1 MRLSG
6 SVARTARGHTSI
18 FARWCSAIR
27 TTAGIITAGC
37 LYYQH
42 YKENY
47 RVEVERRLF
56 AIAELKVNELVDWRN
71 ERLNDAGIFYKNA
84 VFSALVQRFFETPDD
99 VETAEQIRTWLSQ
112 VQAAYKYDR
121 VMLLDTQYSKKM
133 IVPDGPEQITS
144 FVSQL
149 ASEILRSGKIAFEDF
164 YRNEQNQRIYLKVLV
179 PILDGHNE
187 NRAIG
192 ILTLHI
198 DPETYLYPFIN
209 RWPTPSRT
217 AETLIVRREGN
228 EAVFLNELKFQK
240 NTALNLRV
248 PLASNELP
256 AVKAVLGQKGIVQGI
271 DYRGVPVIAAV
282 RAVPD
287 SPWFLVARMDA
298 QEAYGPLRR
307 ELWAIIAFVSV
318 LLMAAGAGVGFIWK
332 QQIAYL
338 YRKQCEAA
346 GALRESEAKYRTLLE
361 HLPQR
366 VFLKDRNSIYVSS
379 NENYARDLGIT
390 SEQLPGK
397 SDCDFFPAASAE
409 KYRADDRK
417 IMESGETSD
426 FEEPYLCAGREL
438 TVHTVKTPVRD
449 KEGNVTGV
457 LGIFWDVTE
466 QKQAEEAIRKFKF
479 MVENAGQE
487 VYLVKPEGELAY
499 VNDAAARSLGYTVEE
514 MLEIGVPGFDP
525 KFGPVFRQQFEDL
538 KTRNLLVFETVHLAK
553 DGRKIP
559 KEMKSVYLR
568 IGDQEYVCGFGQDI
582 TERKQIEEDLR
593 SAKTQA
599 EAANE
604 AKSEFLANMSHEIRT
619 PLNAIIGFSEILA
632 CERLSDE
639 QTEWIR
645 TIRDSGEHLL
655 ELINDILDFSRIEA
669 GKLDLEMI
677 EYSLEN
683 LCAKVESL
691 MRPAA
696 MKKGLEFGF
705 RENGVL
711 PVRIRTD
718 PMRLSQCLLN
728 LVGNAVKFTE
738 QGHVYV
744 NISLEEVGDEPCIR
758 FDVEDT
764 GIGIS
769 PEKQELIFDSFTQV
783 DGGTTRNF
791 GGSGLGLA
799 ITKRLTHL
807 LGGRLSVKSELGK
820 GSVFSLLMPVG
831 VGVADGASSP
841 EYDSAPAP
849 DSDQAETDELDVDET
864 FVGRV
869 LVAEDTPTNQ
879 KLAKLMLER
888 MGLEV
893 ATAEDGAEA
902 IRKALA
908 ESFDLIFMDI
918 QMPKVNGY
926 EATREIRLE
935 GLATPIVAL
944 TANAM
949 KGDDRKCIEA
959 GCDDYLSKP
968 INGKELL
975 RVIRKHLSSGDR
987 DMRKK
992 VDLAK
997 TNVDELGKL
1006 FSEAPAQDSESFDS
1020 SVPQESL
1027 HVIEWAK
1034 LIGRIVDE
1042 DIAREVVP
1050 LCVVDNRERLEML
1063 DIAVKAGNSEEV
1075 KLYAHAIKGST
1086 ANIGAERLS
1095 QIAARL
1101 EAMAFDGDLSQSQ
1114 SLLQEITTEFG
1125 RLEAFV
1131 SNPDWVE
1138 TAKRQLAGNQSG

>member
-1 MRLSG
+1 
-6 SVARTARGHTSI
+6 
-18 FARWCSAIR
+18 
-27 TTAGIITAGC
+27 
-37 LYYQH
+37 
-42 YKENY
+42 
-47 RVEVERRLF
+47 
-56 AIAELKVNELVDWRN
+56 
-71 ERLNDAGIFYKNA
+71 
-84 VFSALVQRFFETPDD
+84 
-99 VETAEQIRTWLSQ
+99 
-112 VQAAYKYDR
+112 
-121 VMLLDTQYSKKM
+121 
-133 IVPDGPEQITS
+133 
-144 FVSQL
+144 
-149 ASEILRSGKIAFEDF
+149 
-164 YRNEQNQRIYLKVLV
+164 
-179 PILDGHNE
+179 
-187 NRAIG
+187 
-192 ILTLHI
+192 
-198 DPETYLYPFIN
+198 
-209 RWPTPSRT
+209 
-217 AETLIVRREGN
+217 
-228 EAVFLNELKFQK
+228 
-240 NTALNLRV
+240 
-248 PLASNELP
+248 
-256 AVKAVLGQKGIVQGI
+256 
-271 DYRGVPVIAAV
+271 
-282 RAVPD
+282 
-287 SPWFLVARMDA
+287 
-298 QEAYGPLRR
+298 
-307 ELWAIIAFVSV
+307 
-318 LLMAAGAGVGFIWK
+318 
-332 QQIAYL
+332 
-338 YRKQCEAA
+338 
-346 GALRESEAKYRTLLE
+346 
-361 HLPQR
+361 
-366 VFLKDRNSIYVSS
+366 
-379 NENYARDLGIT
+379 
-390 SEQLPGK
+390 
-397 SDCDFFPAASAE
+397 
-409 KYRADDRK
+409 
-417 IMESGETSD
+417 
-426 FEEPYLCAGREL
+426 
-438 TVHTVKTPVRD
+438 
-449 KEGNVTGV
+449 
-457 LGIFWDVTE
+457 
-466 QKQAEEAIRKFKF
+466 
-479 MVENAGQE
+479 
-487 VYLVKPEGELAY
+487 
-499 VNDAAARSLGYTVEE
+499 
-514 MLEIGVPGFDP
+514 
-525 KFGPVFRQQFEDL
+525 
-538 KTRNLLVFETVHLAK
+538 
-553 DGRKIP
+553 
-559 KEMKSVYLR
+559 
-568 IGDQEYVCGFGQDI
+568 
-582 TERKQIEEDLR
+582 
-593 SAKTQA
+593 
-599 EAANE
+599 
-604 AKSEFLANMSHEIRT
+604 
-619 PLNAIIGFSEILA
+619 
-632 CERLSDE
+632 
-639 QTEWIR
+639 
-645 TIRDSGEHLL
+645 
-655 ELINDILDFSRIEA
+655 
-669 GKLDLEMI
+669 
-677 EYSLEN
+677 
-683 LCAKVESL
+683 
-691 MRPAA
+691 

-718 PMRLSQCLLN
+718 PMRLSQCLVN
-728 LVGNAVKFTE
+728 LVNNAIKFTGE
-738 QGHVYV
+738 GHVYV
-744 NISLEEVGDEPCIR
+744 NVGLHETDGGPCIR

-764 GIGIS
+764 GIGIL

-841 EYDSAPAP
+841 EYDSETAP

-935 GLATPIVAL
+935 GRATPIVAL

-987 DMRKK
+987 DMSKK

-1006 FSEAPAQDSESFDS
+1006 FSEAPAQDSESF
-1020 SVPQESL
+1020 ESAASREDGP
-1027 HVIEWAK
+1027 VVEWAK

-1063 DIAVKAGNSEEV
+1063 DIAVKASNSEEV

-1138 TAKRQLAGNQSG
+1138 IAKRQPAGNQSG